1 MVREPRTHMIPNH
14 LRPDKKAQEFI
25 VKAIN
30 FLGFEPFDKPIHRYT
45 WEEFRQISE
54 MYRTAKKEMSLLHRQ
69 CKRPGA
75 QTKHLSPVYQ
85 TGLRKTRGGKEANGT

>member
-1 MVREPRTHMIPNH
+1 MQGLRLLIGASPDYMIPNH

-30 FLGFEPFDKPIHRYT
+30 FLGFEPFDKPSHRYT

-69 CKRPGA
+69 CKRPKENRSSYYTLKGDQNA
-75 QTKHLSPVYQ
+75 KH
-85 TGLRKTRGGKEANGT
+85 